1 MMVDKETKLCTAHG
15 KKGPYCYFNFQIL
28 KKKVEMH
35 VNDLFSNKIDTN
47 MVMWKFETK
56 RILPIKIIK

>member
-1 MMVDKETKLCTAHG
+1 MMVDKETKLGTALG

-35 VNDLFSNKIDTN
+35 INDLFSNKIDTD
-47 MVMWKFETK
+47 MVM
-56 RILPIKIIK
+56 